1 MRILIEKEVP
11 LINVDSD
18 VLEMLDEGNIHYRS
32 EPDGTTTIVEQ
43 KVNLLEEDMN
53 DTLLY
58 ILHWHTNCRVTL
70 RMYCYGKYK
79 LDLQE
84 IVS

>member
-53 DTLLY
+53 DTSYMYY
-58 ILHWHTNCRVTL
+58 I
-70 RMYCYGKYK
+70 GIP
-79 LDLQE
+79 
-84 IVS
+84 IVESPYRCTVMVGTI